1 MTAIEFTVL
10 GTPAPQ
16 GSKKGF
22 YNKHLRRVQLVDD
35 NKRPL
40 ADWRGDVVRAAVE
53 ALPGIAD
60 ASAQPGYRP
69 LFDGAVCV
77 DIEFRFDRPKG
88 HYRTGRNANLLR
100 DTAPTYP
107 TGKPDIDKVL
117 RATLDAITAA
127 KVWRD
132 DAQVVYVEMH
142 KAYADRKR
150 PGATIRIATP
160 GHIHGVDEAQ
170 LAQGVL

>member
-40 ADWRGDVVRAAVE
+40 ADWRGDVVRAAIE

-69 LFDGAVCV
+69 LFDGPVFV
-77 DIEFRFDRPKG
+77 DVEFRFDRPKG
-88 HYRTGRNANLLR
+88 HWRTGKNAHLLR
-100 DTAPTYP
+100 DSAPLFP
-107 TGKPDIDKVL
+107 AGKPDLDKVL
-117 RATLDAITAA
+117 RATFDAITTAG
-127 KVWRD
+127 VWKD
-132 DAQVVYVEMH
+132 DAQAVYVTAR
-142 KAYADRKR
+142 KVYADARR
-150 PGATIRIATP
+150 PGATIRLETP
-160 GHIHGVDEAQ
+160 DHVHAVEDVE
-170 LAQGVL
+170 LTQGVL